1 MATFRG
7 LWRRILVQPRRR
19 SRWRHRQRGR
29 RAAPLMDVSITEKT
43 ALSGAGVASIDAQT
57 SMTATHRERKEASE
71 DGGRSW
77 SRAGPSTSPTGSFGT
92 TRPSSRAGAG
102 SSTQRARSTSTA
114 RWSWTTRP
122 PGAAEESSTR
132 SGCRH
137 DPERKPYEPEHGD
150 LQRRRGRQH
159 GWDRHARQRC
169 PDPIPTRPRRGVF
182 VQGNAT
188 LNLGGTGR

>member
-1 MATFRG
+1 
-7 LWRRILVQPRRR
+7 
-19 SRWRHRQRGR
+19 
-29 RAAPLMDVSITEKT
+29 
-43 ALSGAGVASIDAQT
+43 
-57 SMTATHRERKEASE
+57 MTATHRERKEASE

-137 DPERKPYEPEHGD
+137 DPERKPYEREHGD

-159 GWDRHARQRC
+159 DGIDTLDSDVQIRSHAATAGGIRTGEGHAEPRWHRSVSTSRTTRRTISPTRAARQSVMR
-169 PDPIPTRPRRGVF
+169 RRRAAPRARARHVAG
-182 VQGNAT
+182 AT
-188 LNLGGTGR
+188 PLRSR